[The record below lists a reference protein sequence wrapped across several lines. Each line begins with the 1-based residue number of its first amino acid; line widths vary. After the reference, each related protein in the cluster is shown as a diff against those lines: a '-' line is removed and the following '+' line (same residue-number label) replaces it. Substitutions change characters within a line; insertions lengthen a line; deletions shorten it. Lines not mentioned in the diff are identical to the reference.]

1 MRMPHQQRELC
12 VAHQSSPPN
21 GGRQVVATGVSPW
34 DAVPAPGSAPAGGGR
49 DQGKCARRGFSFC
62 RPLRGLGRLRPG
74 DPRAYA
80 RGYLLTPLR
89 ARVQT
94 IGKLPP
100 VAAGMLLCTFAA
112 VAWAGEATGT
122 LAFRDAMD
130 YAQKRCVRLYGGG
143 AGREHGYATGLLVS
157 PDGLIL
163 TAQGI
168 YLGSDSLR
176 VVLPDGRRC
185 EATEVRRSEKLQAA
199 LLKVEAKTPLYF
211 NLADEAKVD
220 QGDWVFAV
228 SNTFNVS
235 SSNEEPLSV
244 NLGIVS
250 VRAEMEA
257 RHRTQDVPYEG
268 DILLVD
274 AVTSNPG
281 GPGGAVCTLDGKLV
295 GMIGKLFQSVNTRTR
310 INYAVPVDMLRRFVE
325 GKDDKE
331 ESPPPRETDE
341 PRPAGG
347 GAYVGI
353 RLFKLSGDKAPAY
366 VDGVAPGS
374 PAQAAGVRKDD
385 LVLSIG
391 QEVVRN
397 CREYDEAVAGLKPGR
412 EVRLTLKRGMAILA
426 VTLTPAAPEG
436 RK

>member
-1 MRMPHQQRELC
+1 
-12 VAHQSSPPN
+12 V
-21 GGRQVVATGVSPW
+21 
-34 DAVPAPGSAPAGGGR
+34 
-49 DQGKCARRGFSFC
+49 
-62 RPLRGLGRLRPG
+62 RPLRHISGLL
-74 DPRAYA
+74 A
-80 RGYLLTPLR
+80 
-89 ARVQT
+89 
-94 IGKLPP
+94 IGI
-100 VAAGMLLCTFAA
+100 VAAAA
-112 VAWAGEATGT
+112 ARAGEATGT

-163 TAQGI
+163 AAQGI

-176 VVLPDGRRC
+176 VVLPDGHRC
-185 EATEVRRSEKLQAA
+185 EAQVVRHSEKLQTA

-211 NLADEAKVD
+211 PLDDARVE

-228 SNTFNVS
+228 SNAFNVA
-235 SSNEEPLSV
+235 SNEEPLSV

-268 DILLVD
+268 EILLID
-274 AVTSNPG
+274 AITGNPG
-281 GPGGAVCTLDGKLV
+281 APGGAVCTLDGKLV

-310 INYAVPVDMLRRFVE
+310 INYAVPVDMLKRFVE
-325 GKDDKE
+325 GKDAE
-331 ESPPPRETDE
+331 ETPARPDETPPA
-341 PRPAGG
+341 AGQ

-366 VDGVAPGS
+366 VDSVAPNS
-374 PAQAAGVRKDD
+374 PAKAAGIRKDD

-391 QEVVRN
+391 QEVVRS
-397 CREYDEAVAGLKPGR
+397 CREYDEALAKLRAGK
-412 EVRLTLKRGMAILA
+412 EVRFLLKRGMAI
-426 VTLTPAAPEG
+426 VSVVLTPTAPPE
-436 RK
+436 KPK